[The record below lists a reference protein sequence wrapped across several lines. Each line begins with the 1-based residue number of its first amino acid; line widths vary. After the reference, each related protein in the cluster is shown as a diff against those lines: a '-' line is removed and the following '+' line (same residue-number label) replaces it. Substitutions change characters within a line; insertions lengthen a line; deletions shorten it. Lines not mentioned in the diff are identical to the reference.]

1 MRIKFFAIYL
11 LAGAAFVAVS
21 LWVFLSKG
29 RSPKAVAAK
38 YRLGGIML
46 TAMTMMSAASCGGG
60 PPQVT
65 CYEPVEP
72 PEVTC
77 YDVPMETNS
86 LTVSVKDYGGINIK
100 PGDVLIVNLAGP
112 TTDEYKFRIHAGD
125 VEAPVIQEFSYSDEN
140 VPYEIVIEQTL
151 SATDYKGEATIEAI
165 GVFKGGD
172 GNLENR
178 IATAVFNIV

>member
-1 MRIKFFAIYL
+1 MKIKFLAIYL
-11 LAGAAFVAVS
+11 LAGAAFLGVS
-21 LWVFLSKG
+21 LWVFLSSG
-29 RSPKAVAAK
+29 RSAKAIRAK
-38 YRLGGIML
+38 YKLGGVML
-46 TAMTMMSAASCGGG
+46 TAWTMFSSAACEGVT
-60 PPQVT
+60 PQVT
-65 CYEPVEP
+65 CYEPVDP
-72 PEVTC
+72 QIMC

-172 GNLENR
+172 GNVENR